1 MAVILQTDTLYLDE
15 EDIKPKYKRTI
26 ETVNDKLL
34 LLKCLKQT
42 VQEQVIN
49 ADIIIYKVKKKDIKL
64 IKTRY

>member
-1 MAVILQTDTLYLDE
+1 MATLLQTNTLYLDE
-15 EDIKPKYKRTI
+15 EDIIPKYKRTV
-26 ETVNDKLL
+26 ETVNDKLF

-49 ADIIIYKVKKKDIKL
+49 ADIVIYKGKKKDIRL